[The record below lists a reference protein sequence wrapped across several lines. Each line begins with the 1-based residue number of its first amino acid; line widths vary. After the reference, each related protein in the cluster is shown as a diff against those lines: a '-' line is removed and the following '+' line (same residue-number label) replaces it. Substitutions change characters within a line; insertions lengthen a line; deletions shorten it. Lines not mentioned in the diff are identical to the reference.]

1 MAKSINVRIL
11 FLIFI
16 AKNKE
21 ITRHYGRHN
30 VIYGK
35 AWYSHDNSLGQ
46 AVPGTANLAN

>member
-21 ITRHYGRHN
+21 IRYYKDEEIKILFFT
-30 VIYGK
+30 
-35 AWYSHDNSLGQ
+35 
-46 AVPGTANLAN
+46 

>member
-21 ITRHYGRHN
+21 IRYKDEEIKILFFT
-30 VIYGK
+30 
-35 AWYSHDNSLGQ
+35 
-46 AVPGTANLAN
+46 